1 MKCLQTVN
9 VLYTGS
15 GSLKRMTPSSAG
27 FDLTSDEQKTLSP
40 YSVAVV
46 KTGVKLEMPPHM
58 YAAVLPRS
66 GLASKH
72 GIVAVTGTIDSD
84 YRGELCVILY
94 NTTHTTFHVSVG
106 DRIAQLVFHEL
117 APVELKEVQTL
128 SETTRGTNGFGS
140 TGL

>member
-15 GSLKRMTPSSAG
+15 GALKRMTASSAG
-27 FDLTSDEQKTLSP
+27 FDLVSDEQKTLSP
-40 YSVAVV
+40 YSVAVL
-46 KTGVKLEMPPHM
+46 KTGVKLEMPTHM
-58 YAAVLPRS
+58 YASVLPRS

-72 GIVAVTGTIDSD
+72 GIVVVHGTIDSD
-84 YRGELCVILY
+84 YRGELCAILY
-94 NTTHTTFHVSVG
+94 NTSHTTFHISAG

-117 APVELKEVQTL
+117 IPVELNEVQTL

-140 TGL
+140 TGR